1 MYLKVPFDTLM
12 EMPVYVRKFWIDK
25 YVADNDK
32 SGKDSGSKTV
42 DGSSINT
49 YAQLEQ
55 DNQVNT
61 KR

>member
-32 SGKDSGSKTV
+32 SGNEPGSTTVDSG
-42 DGSSINT
+42 SINT

-55 DNQVNT
+55 DNQANS